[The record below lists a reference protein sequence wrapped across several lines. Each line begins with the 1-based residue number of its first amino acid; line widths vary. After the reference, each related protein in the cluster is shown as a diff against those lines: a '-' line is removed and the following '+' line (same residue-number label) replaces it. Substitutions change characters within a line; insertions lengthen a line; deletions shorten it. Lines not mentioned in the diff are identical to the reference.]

1 VERQSGT
8 EADLHSVASH
18 GTDIVAVGDHATI
31 LLSTDN
37 GESWSIKHSGYRVYM
52 PAVVINASQIIAGGR
67 DNQTGDALIIR
78 SMDRG
83 EKRRLSI

>member
-1 VERQSGT
+1 
-8 EADLHSVASH
+8 
-18 GTDIVAVGDHATI
+18 
-31 LLSTDN
+31 
-37 GESWSIKHSGYRVYM
+37 M